1 MKYPPCGHMMVMLV
15 ASGDE
20 MTALLSAELL
30 GKKVRQAKENGKL
43 SGLSV
48 IGPANATVA
57 KVKDIYKKVIYFKHE
72 DYQEL
77 VKIKD
82 VLEKFVNSH
91 REFAKVTIQFDF
103 NPMNGF

>member
-1 MKYPPCGHMMVMLV
+1 MMVMLV

-20 MTALLSAELL
+20 MTAALSAELL
-30 GKKVRQAKENGKL
+30 SKKVRKAQEDGKI

-48 IGPANATVA
+48 IGPASASVA
-57 KVKDIYKKVIYFKHE
+57 KVKDIYKKVIYFKHA

-82 VLEKFVNSH
+82 VLERFVSTH
-91 REFAKVTIQFDF
+91 REFANMVIQFDF
-103 NPMNGF
+103 NPMSGF